1 LDSGTVWYSTYDYY
15 RGLNYER
22 KALAMPSRE
31 VHVHLTP
38 ALVEPGRLRGADA
51 VAIDVLRATT
61 TIVHALAAGCV
72 AVHPCAEIE
81 EARSLIASMPKRKT
95 LLAGERDGKPIADF
109 DLSNSPR
116 EFTAKKCK
124 GKSIVF
130 TTTNGTQ
137 AIARALEAERLL
149 IAGFVN
155 FSAVCEQL
163 CSGTRPLHI
172 ICAGIDGTPAIEDTL
187 LAGAFIEVLC
197 DELDVHLNDS
207 ARIAWDCFENHGRLL
222 LGALQLSQ
230 SGEGLTKLGYG
241 ADIPIAAA
249 VDKFALVPELR
260 RDPVRIEVA
269 SAGIVKERWV
279 K

>member
-1 LDSGTVWYSTYDYY
+1 
-15 RGLNYER
+15 
-22 KALAMPSRE
+22 MPARE
-31 VHVHLTP
+31 VQVHLTP
-38 ALVEPGRLRGADA
+38 QMIAPSRLQGCDA
-51 VAIDVLRATT
+51 VVIDVLRATT

-72 AVHPCAEIE
+72 AIHPCAEVD
-81 EARSLIASMPKRKT
+81 EARSLAAGMPKRKA

-163 CSGTRPLHI
+163 CASARPIHI
-172 ICAGIDGTPAIEDTL
+172 VCAGLDRAPAVEDTL
-187 LAGAFIEVLC
+187 LAGAFIDVLC
-197 DELDVHLNDS
+197 EELDVRLNDS
-207 ARIAWDCFENHGRLL
+207 ARIAWDCFENHGRILL
-222 LGALQLSQ
+222 AALELSQ
-230 SGEGLTKLGYG
+230 SGEGLTKLGYA
-241 ADIPIAAA
+241 ADIPIAAD

-260 RDPVRIEVA
+260 RDPVRIELA
-269 SAGIVKERWV
+269 SAGIVKGRWA

>member
-1 LDSGTVWYSTYDYY
+1 MTTL
-15 RGLNYER
+15 RH
-22 KALAMPSRE
+22 MPARD

-38 ALVEPGRLRGADA
+38 QLVGPRQFQGADA
-51 VAIDVLRATT
+51 VVIDVLRATT
-61 TIVHALAAGCV
+61 TIVHALAAGCD
-72 AVHPCAEIE
+72 AVYPCAEIDQ
-81 EARSLIASMPKRKT
+81 ARTLVASMPKRRA
-95 LLAGERDGKPIADF
+95 LLAGERDGQPIADF

-124 GKSIVF
+124 GKAIVF
-130 TTTNGTQ
+130 TTTNGTR
-137 AIARALEAERLL
+137 AIVRALEAERLL

-163 CSGTRPLHI
+163 CSSERPIHI
-172 ICAGIDGTPAIEDTL
+172 VCAGLDGAPAVEDTL
-187 LAGAFIEVLC
+187 LAGAFVEVLC
-197 DELDVHLNDS
+197 DELDVRLNDS
-207 ARIAWDCFENHGRLL
+207 ARIAWDCFENHGRIL

-230 SGEGLTKLGYG
+230 SGEGLTKLGYA

-260 RDPVRIEVA
+260 RDPLRIEVA
-269 SAGIVKERWV
+269 SAGIVKGRWA